1 MDAAHS
7 SDGLGYNLRTERFRI
22 MDLRY
27 LEPYWGKFVEDQRV
41 PRGEIRL
48 GSWDGPILLKNIAV
62 PDDDSSEG
70 DGGSRQE

>member
-1 MDAAHS
+1 
-7 SDGLGYNLRTERFRI
+7 
-22 MDLRY
+22 MDLSY
-27 LEPYWGKFVEDQRV
+27 LEPYWGKFVTDPRV
-41 PRGEIRL
+41 PPGEIRM